1 MCVHLPQQHHPS
13 QHTTTH
19 SLTCWYSDGDDG
31 DSGFSTHPRSEGIL
45 RCFWYLQSDSRTVYW
60 GDLRLFLCLPIR
72 PLIIVVY
79 AHYWRGSYQ
88 RTQIPIYCSSP
99 SMSSLT
105 YISRVPAWM
114 VMMRELIEK
123 TKGECS
129 ALLALDSA
137 LNRNLFLRYLSM
149 LTLGSFGQENDD
161 DTKYYNMDDYYDAKL
176 IGDEDQGW

>member
-1 MCVHLPQQHHPS
+1 MYLCSLIPTWLGGLLYHIPLRGHERLLWMCVHLPQQHHPS

-88 RTQIPIYCSSP
+88 NTN
-99 SMSSLT
+99 T
-105 YISRVPAWM
+105 N
-114 VMMRELIEK
+114 
-123 TKGECS
+123 
-129 ALLALDSA
+129 LLLDLYFSGTC
-137 LNRNLFLRYLSM
+137 LN
-149 LTLGSFGQENDD
+149 GDD
-161 DTKYYNMDDYYDAKL
+161 ERADR
-176 IGDEDQGW
+176 EDQRWMEIGLRSLPLIQR